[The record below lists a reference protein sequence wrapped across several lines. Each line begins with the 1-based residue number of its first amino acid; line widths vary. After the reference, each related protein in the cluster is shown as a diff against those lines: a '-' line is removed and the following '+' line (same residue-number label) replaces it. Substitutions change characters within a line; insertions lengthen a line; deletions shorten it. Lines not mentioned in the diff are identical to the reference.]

1 VSRVEVIGDAT
12 LYLGDCMEIL
22 PTLSGLD
29 VLVSDP
35 PYGIAYA
42 SGMGGKFKG
51 VSIAND
57 VSTDTRDSVLCLFDG
72 KPALVFGSWKR
83 PRPEGTKQVIVWEK
97 GDHVG
102 MGDLSLPWRPNTE
115 EIYVLGSGF
124 SGHRGS
130 SVIKINAPS
139 PNFTPEAERFHPTEK
154 PVALMCELIA
164 KCPAGVI
171 VDPFMGGGATG
182 VAAMRLGRAFV
193 GVEIN
198 PTYFATA
205 CRRIEQAYKQ
215 RSLFEAEPVRKPEQL
230 GLEAQS

>member
-1 VSRVEVIGDAT
+1 MSRVERIGDAT
-12 LYLGDCMEIL
+12 LYLGDCLEIL
-22 PTLSGLD
+22 PAMSGRD

-42 SGMGGKFKG
+42 SGMGGKFKD
-51 VSIAND
+51 VAIAND
-57 VSTDTRDSVLCLFDG
+57 ENTDARDAVLRMFDG
-72 KPALVFGSWKR
+72 KPALIFGSWKR
-83 PRPEGTKQVIVWEK
+83 PRPAGTKQVIVWEK

-115 EIYVLGSGF
+115 EIYVIGAGF

-154 PVALMCELIA
+154 PVALMCELLA
-164 KCPAGVI
+164 KCPPGVV

-182 VAAMRLGRAFV
+182 VAATRLGRPFV
-193 GVEIN
+193 GIEIN

-215 RSLFEAEPVRKPEQL
+215 RPLFDAEPAKKPEQL
-230 GLEAQS
+230 EIT

>member
-1 VSRVEVIGDAT
+1 MRVETIGDAT

-22 PTLSGLD
+22 PTLNRDGG

-35 PYGIAYA
+35 PYGIDYA
-42 SGMGGKFKG
+42 CGMGGKFKD
-51 VSIAND
+51 VHIAGD
-57 VSTDTRDSVLCLFDG
+57 GDLAVRDYVLDLF
-72 KPALVFGSWKR
+72 KFQPALVFGTWKR
-83 PRPEGTKQVIVWEK
+83 PRPVATRQVIVWEK

-115 EIYVLGSGF
+115 EIYVLGTGF

-164 KCPAGVI
+164 KCPPGPI
-171 VDPFMGGGATG
+171 FDPFMGGGATG
-182 VAAMRLGRAFV
+182 VAAMRLGRSFV
-193 GVEIN
+193 GIEIN
-198 PTYFATA
+198 STYFATC

-215 RSLFEAEPVRKPEQL
+215 RPLFDAEPVKPPEQL
-230 GLEAQS
+230 GLVA